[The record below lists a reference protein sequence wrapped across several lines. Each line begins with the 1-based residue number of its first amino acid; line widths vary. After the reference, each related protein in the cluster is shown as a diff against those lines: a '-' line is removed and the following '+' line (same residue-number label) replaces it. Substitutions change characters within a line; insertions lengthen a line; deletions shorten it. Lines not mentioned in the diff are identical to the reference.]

1 VSLSAAS
8 ENDRF
13 AAELRG
19 FGPVGLG
26 AILVI
31 FLGAL
36 VASGWGAALLVLLWT
51 YRSRTPWRELGFAVP
66 RSWLLTIVGG
76 ILFGAALKLFHK
88 AIILPLLGLPSV
100 NQAYHYLVGNPSAL
114 PEIVLTIL
122 VSAAFG
128 EETFYRG
135 YLFERIGKLLGGRPW
150 AKVVAV
156 LVSAA
161 LFGVAHLADQGVP
174 GAVQAVFVGL
184 VFGGIFAVTSRL
196 WFLMIAHASFDLTA
210 VAIIYFSLEARVAHW
225 VFK

>member
-1 VSLSAAS
+1 MSVSAAP

-36 VASGWGAALLVLLWT
+36 VASGWGAALLVLLWA
-51 YRSRTPWRELGFAVP
+51 YRSRTPWRDLGFAVP
-66 RSWLLTIVGG
+66 RSWLLTIVGA

-100 NQAYHYLVGNPSAL
+100 NRAYHYLVGNPSAL
-114 PEIVLTIL
+114 PGIVLTIL

-135 YLFERIGKLLGGRPW
+135 YLFERMGKLLGGRPW
-150 AKVVAV
+150 GKVVAV
-156 LVSAA
+156 VVSAA
-161 LFGVAHLADQGVP
+161 LFGAAHLADQGKT
-174 GAVQAVFVGL
+174 GAVQAVVVGL
-184 VFGGIFAVTSRL
+184 VFGGIFAVTNRL

-210 VAIIYFSLEARVAHW
+210 VAIIYFGLEARVAHW

>member
-1 VSLSAAS
+1 MSAAP

-19 FGPVGLG
+19 FGPAGLG

-36 VASGWGAALLVLLWT
+36 VASGWGAALLVLLWAH
-51 YRSRTPWRELGFAVP
+51 RSRTPWRELGFAVP

-76 ILFGAALKLFHK
+76 ILFGAVLKLFHK

-135 YLFERIGKLLGGRPW
+135 YLFERMGKLLGVRPW
-150 AKVVAV
+150 AKVFTVV
-156 LVSAA
+156 VSAA
-161 LFGVAHLADQGVP
+161 LFGLAHLADQGKT
-174 GAVQAVFVGL
+174 GAVQAVVVGL
-184 VFGGIFAVTSRL
+184 VFGGIFAVTNRL
-196 WFLMIAHASFDLTA
+196 WILMIAHASFDLTA
-210 VAIIYFSLEARVAHW
+210 VAIIYFNLEARVAHW
-225 VFK
+225 FFK